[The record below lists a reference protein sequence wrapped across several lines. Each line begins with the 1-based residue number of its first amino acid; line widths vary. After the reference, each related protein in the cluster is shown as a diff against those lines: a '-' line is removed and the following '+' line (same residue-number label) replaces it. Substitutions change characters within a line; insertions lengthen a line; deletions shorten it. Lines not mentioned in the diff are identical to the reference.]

1 MAEKKE
7 IQAVSELS
15 EAGFRKLF
23 DLNPLPMWVF
33 DAYTL
38 AFLAVNEAAVR
49 HYGFSREEFLR
60 MTLLDIRPSHEVAR
74 FQKYFQDLSATPT
87 VVRYTGEWIHR
98 KKDGTLITLEVI
110 SHRFS
115 IDGKESVLSA
125 MNDVTERKK
134 AEQLLR
140 DSEDRFRMLSEA
152 AVEGIVIHQ
161 DFRIMEVNASLLKLL
176 GMRNPGEILGRNPL
190 EFVPEE
196 LKAFAVKKILE
207 GNNDPYEMELVRS
220 DGSRIVVEVH
230 ARSIRYREGTA
241 RVVALQ
247 DVTERKRAVVDLRE
261 REAKLAA
268 SNREL
273 EQFAYVT
280 SHDLQEPLRMVA
292 SYVALL
298 EKNFSSVMDSKARD
312 YVKFAVE
319 GSKRMKQL
327 IDDLL
332 SFSTIG
338 KKQFAPRPV
347 SLNDVVKSVLSDLRL
362 LIHETP
368 ATINVENLPN
378 VMGEPSQLGQV
389 FANLITNAIK
399 FRGEKPAVI
408 NISLREPLNGDF
420 VVCVADSGIGID
432 MQYAEKIFRI
442 FQRLHTADEFPGT
455 GIGLA
460 ICKKIVERHHGVIW
474 VEAKPGEGSQFCFSL
489 KPMKGLFQPANDF
502 QVERITPLPVTQAPE
517 SFPG

>member
-1 MAEKKE
+1 MDQKTEKND
-7 IQAVSELS
+7 ASELS

-38 AFLAVNEAAVR
+38 AFLAVNEAAIR
-49 HYGFSREEFLR
+49 HYGFAREEFLR

-74 FQKYFQDLSATPT
+74 FQKYFQDLSATPQ
-87 VVRYTGEWIHR
+87 VVRYTGEWVHR
-98 KKDGTLITLEVI
+98 KKDGTLITLEVT
-110 SHRFS
+110 SQRFS
-115 IDGKESVLSA
+115 IDGKESVLSV

-152 AVEGIVIHQ
+152 AVEGIAIHQ
-161 DFRIMEVNASLLKLL
+161 DFRIMEVNVSLLRLL
-176 GMRNPGEILGRNPL
+176 GMRNQNEILGRNPL

-220 DGSRIVVEVH
+220 DGNRIVVEVH

-247 DVTERKRAVVDLRE
+247 DVTERKRAEVELRE
-261 REAKLAA
+261 RESKLAA

-298 EKNFSSVMDSKARD
+298 EKNFSDVMDPKARD

-332 SFSTIG
+332 TFSTIG
-338 KKQFAPRPV
+338 KKQFAPRTV
-347 SLNDVVKSVLSDLRL
+347 SLNEIVRGVLSDLRL
-362 LIHETP
+362 LIEETN
-368 ATINVENLPN
+368 ATIKVESLPN

-389 FANLITNAIK
+389 FSNLITNAIK
-399 FRGEKPAVI
+399 FRGSKSAVI
-408 NISLREPLNGDF
+408 TISVRAPLNGDY
-420 VVCVADSGIGID
+420 VISVSDNGIGID

-442 FQRLHTADEFPGT
+442 FQRLHTNDEFPGT

-460 ICKKIVERHHGVIW
+460 ICKKIVERHQGVIW
-474 VEAKPGEGSQFCFSL
+474 VEAKPNEGSSFCFSL
-489 KPMKGLFQPANDF
+489 KPMKGLFQPVNDL
-502 QVERITPLPVTQAPE
+502 QVERITPLPSQIREA
-517 SFPG
+517 FQG